1 MAKDDD
7 DLYDE
12 LYGDDDDEAM
22 PIPAAPPRSPR
33 DSRSPR
39 RTPPRWRFPPAAA
52 PAAPNADDDSD
63 DDFDIAL
70 NEPDVGDP
78 DDPDDFKIVL
88 DDTEQLYG
96 TGHTAEPYA
105 EEAPEGDAADLAG
118 MDGMPGAASDA
129 PTDPRRAAQAPHDI
143 HYRSKTYV
151 REGAAPGRP
160 PPPAPPPGMPTNLAA
175 ARAGPPP
182 PAPPPGRPSFAPP
195 VGVPRDSAMAG
206 GAGRPPPPAPPPGAP
221 SVPKYRGPPVNPPR
235 RCARTAANGTRT
247 IASRPTRDSTNRA
260 SASTRRRRRRA
271 VHSPDE
277 YKEFLQLGHGGVFDL
292 DSTTSTSRR
301 GASPARISPRIS
313 TTA

>member
-1 MAKDDD
+1 MGKDDD

-22 PIPAAPPRSPR
+22 PIPAAPPPK
-33 DSRSPR
+33 PAGFKIPKAVPA
-39 RTPPRWRFPPAAA
+39 TVEVPPPPPPP

-105 EEAPEGDAADLAG
+105 EDASAPTADAADLAA

-129 PTDPRRAAQAPHDI
+129 PMDPRRAAQAPNDI

-151 REGAAPGRP
+151 REGAPPGRP
-160 PPPAPPPGMPTNLAA
+160 PPPAPPRGCPPTSPRR
-175 ARAGPPP
+175 ARDRPLPRPRRVVRVSRPRGGP
-182 PAPPPGRPSFAPP
+182 ARLGDGGRRRSTA
-195 VGVPRDSAMAG
+195 
-206 GAGRPPPPAPPPGAP
+206 PPAPPPGAP
-221 SVPKYRGPPVNPPR
+221 ACPSTE
-235 RCARTAANGTRT
+235 AR
-247 IASRPTRDSTNRA
+247 P
-260 SASTRRRRRRA
+260 
-271 VHSPDE
+271 
-277 YKEFLQLGHGGVFDL
+277 
-292 DSTTSTSRR
+292 
-301 GASPARISPRIS
+301 
-313 TTA
+313 